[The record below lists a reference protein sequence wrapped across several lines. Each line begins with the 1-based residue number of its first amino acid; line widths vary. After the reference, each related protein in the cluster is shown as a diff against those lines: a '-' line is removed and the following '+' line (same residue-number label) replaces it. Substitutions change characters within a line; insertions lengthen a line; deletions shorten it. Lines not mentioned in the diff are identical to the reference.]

1 MSMLSAVKT
10 PSISGDKKESIKS
23 ALSSSSGKRSIREK
37 SNKSN
42 ASQTNEKEIEWTV
55 V

>member
-10 PSISGDKKESIKS
+10 PSILGDKKESIKS
-23 ALSSSSGKRSIREK
+23 ALSSSSGKRSIREN

-42 ASQTNEKEIEWTV
+42 ASETNEKEIE
-55 V
+55 